1 MHIRF
6 IPDLNF
12 ALYTLIQ
19 TWQKVNLHVPNKVEN
34 IFKKSV
40 DSDPDSSHV
49 PILNPVKL
57 KISMDLFEG
66 QD

>member
-12 ALYTLIQ
+12 ALSTLIQ
-19 TWQKVNLHVPNKVEN
+19 TWQKVNLYVPNKASN
-34 IFKKSV
+34 MSTKSV
-40 DSDPDSSHV
+40 DSDPASSHV
-49 PILNPVKL
+49 VIFNPVKL

-66 QD
+66 ED